1 MIFNILLIG
10 NDNSGKTTFLRR
22 FMTGEYNN
30 NPISTVNVNTM
41 NGIVTYNIIETDNFA
56 NVTTI
61 CDAVIILCDNVMEI
75 VKYRTYINNNDYA
88 SKPCLYVLSKCDIST
103 VYTENFLK
111 ISSRYNSNLKLIF
124 DLLTFNLTN
133 KQTIPHE
140 PVIVPTIK

>member
-1 MIFNILLIG
+1 MFNILLIG

-41 NGIVTYNIIETDNFA
+41 NGIVTYNIIKTDNFA

-75 VKYRTYINNNDYA
+75 VKYRTYINNNEYA

>member
-10 NDNSGKTTFLRR
+10 NVNSGKTTFLRR

-75 VKYRTYINNNDYA
+75 VKYRTYINNNEYA